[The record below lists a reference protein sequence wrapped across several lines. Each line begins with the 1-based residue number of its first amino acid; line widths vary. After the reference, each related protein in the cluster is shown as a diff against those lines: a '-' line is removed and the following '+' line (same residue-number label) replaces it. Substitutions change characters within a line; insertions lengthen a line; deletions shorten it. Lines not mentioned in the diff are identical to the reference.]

1 MIKSQSG
8 TIEKISCEDVMDISI
23 ASEFYKKL
31 KKSLE
36 INAPIMIE
44 ANNVE
49 RADTAILQ
57 VLYSFFLEAS
67 LKGVDVSWD
76 NPSEK
81 LRLSARL
88 IGVDEALRLK

>member
-1 MIKSQSG
+1 MIKGQSG
-8 TIEKISCEDVMDISI
+8 TIEKITCEEIMDISI

-36 INAPIMIE
+36 MNSPITIE
-44 ANNVE
+44 AENVE
-49 RADTAILQ
+49 RADTSILQ
-57 VLYSFFLEAS
+57 ILYAFFLEAS
-67 LKGVDVSWD
+67 IRGIDVSWS

-88 IGVDEALRLK
+88 IGVDDVLRLK